1 MTTVS
6 EYPTLDVVKT
16 DITSVAPP
24 PPTPVAVTPTAVP
37 TTATILSKVATRTV
51 DQLQSDLTRLLRAA
65 QPNRQLTEMA
75 DDGSA
80 KIPSLVAVFL
90 INQVGASVSRPKLV
104 DLSRVRREDL
114 RSLGGVARL
123 VHRTLHPV
131 PAGPLAS

>member
-1 MTTVS
+1 
-6 EYPTLDVVKT
+6 
-16 DITSVAPP
+16 
-24 PPTPVAVTPTAVP
+24 VT
-37 TTATILSKVATRTV
+37 TRTV
-51 DQLQSDLTRLLRAA
+51 DQLQSDLTDLLRAA
-65 QPNRQLTEMA
+65 QPNRQLTDIA
-75 DDGSA
+75 DDGSP

-90 INQVGASVSRPKLV
+90 INQVGGSVSRPKLV

>member
-1 MTTVS
+1 MS

-24 PPTPVAVTPTAVP
+24 PPPAAPLAAVQTHA
-37 TTATILSKVATRTV
+37 AILASVTTRTV

-65 QPNRQLTEMA
+65 QPNRQLTDMA
-75 DDGSA
+75 DDGSP

-90 INQVGASVSRPKLV
+90 INQVGGSVSRPKLV

>member
-1 MTTVS
+1 MS

-16 DITSVAPP
+16 DIASMAPP
-24 PPTPVAVTPTAVP
+24 PPAPPAAVTPKASR
-37 TTATILSKVATRTV
+37 TTGTILSAPTTRTV
-51 DQLQSDLTRLLRAA
+51 DQLQGDLTRLLRAA
-65 QPNRQLTEMA
+65 QPNRQLSELA

-90 INQVGASVSRPKLV
+90 INQVGASVGRPKLV
-104 DLSRVRREDL
+104 DLSRVQREDL

>member
-1 MTTVS
+1 MS

-24 PPTPVAVTPTAVP
+24 PPAPVAVTPTAIP
-37 TTATILSKVATRTV
+37 TTATILSAVAARTV

-65 QPNRQLTEMA
+65 QPNRQLTDMA